1 MKYGFIGCGN
11 MGGAIAAALSKAT
24 KDILLADPLK
34 AEELSAQLGCAC
46 GSGEEAAACQRLFLA
61 VKPQVMG
68 TVLEG
73 LRPVLAEYVGK
84 LDAVVLGCTHYPF
97 AAAVIGKILG
107 EKTRILDGGE
117 GTARETKRRL
127 VEKDLLFDGP
137 GEVQMEN
144 SSADAAILSRAMELL
159 R

>member
-1 MKYGFIGCGN
+1 MALIEK
-11 MGGAIAAALSKAT
+11 GASE
-24 KDILLADPLK
+24 
-34 AEELSAQLGCAC
+34 AEL
-46 GSGEEAAACQRLFLA
+46 EAY
-61 VKPQVMG
+61 
-68 TVLEG
+68 